1 MFSYLARCKYNDM
14 MTVQQIL
21 SILSSQKEE
30 LKSNELASFVSRYEE
45 PLINLDSKMA
55 QVVIGVRRSGKSTI
69 CEKVLREK
77 VGDFAYVNFDDERLV
92 SLKTGELDTLLEA
105 LYRLNGD
112 FKYLFLDEI
121 QNIDGWQLFVNRLL
135 RQKIHILITGSN
147 SKLLSSELMTHLTG
161 RHNRINLYPFSFSEY
176 CGITGVDTKSYSTKA
191 RALRKNALEKY
202 LSEGGFPEMISET
215 NRVGYI
221 SGLLDAIINTDIAK
235 RFKIR
240 HKDVLRRMATYLS
253 DNYCR
258 EFIAKNVAAE
268 FGVSDHTAENYYSYL
283 KQAFLLIG
291 INKFSF
297 KSKDRIRNEKVY
309 VVDTALATDKEGTI
323 ASDNLGWRLENVICV
338 ELLRRSK
345 PLFHDLFYYK
355 SASHEVDFVVADGGK
370 PVELIQVSYDISSSK
385 TRNRELNGLFVGAKD
400 LKCEKLT
407 LITFDTAE
415 TVSMNGYTIEI
426 VPAIDWLFQ
435 R

>member
-1 MFSYLARCKYNDM
+1 MCAIF
-14 MTVQQIL
+14 L
-21 SILSSQKEE
+21 SH
-30 LKSNELASFVSRYEE
+30 FV
-45 PLINLDSKMA
+45 
-55 QVVIGVRRSGKSTI
+55 
-69 CEKVLREK
+69 
-77 VGDFAYVNFDDERLV
+77 FAVFWRTLVAFGFVFHHDWFCRL
-92 SLKTGELDTLLEA
+92 
-105 LYRLNGD
+105 Y
-112 FKYLFLDEI
+112 
-121 QNIDGWQLFVNRLL
+121 
-135 RQKIHILITGSN
+135 
-147 SKLLSSELMTHLTG
+147 
-161 RHNRINLYPFSFSEY
+161 
-176 CGITGVDTKSYSTKA
+176 
-191 RALRKNALEKY
+191 
-202 LSEGGFPEMISET
+202 
-215 NRVGYI
+215 
-221 SGLLDAIINTDIAK
+221 
-235 RFKIR
+235 
-240 HKDVLRRMATYLS
+240 
-253 DNYCR
+253 
-258 EFIAKNVAAE
+258 
-268 FGVSDHTAENYYSYL
+268 
-283 KQAFLLIG
+283 

-415 TVSMNGYTIEI
+415 TVSMNGHTIEI
-426 VPAIDWLFQ
+426 VPAIDWLCQ